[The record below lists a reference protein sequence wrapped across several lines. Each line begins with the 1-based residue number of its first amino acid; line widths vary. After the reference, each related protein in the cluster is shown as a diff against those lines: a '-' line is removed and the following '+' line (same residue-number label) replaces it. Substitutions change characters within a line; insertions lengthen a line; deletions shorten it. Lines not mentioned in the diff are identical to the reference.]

1 MLVIGDIHG
10 QDFWKFIVNEH
21 MDEDYIVFVGDYFDS
36 YSIGSKKIL
45 DNFRKII
52 KLKQTYPDKVKLLLG
67 NHDIHYYYLNSNYR
81 GTGFDYSIMFDVNNL
96 FKKHKD
102 LFQATFLYGNTI
114 VSHAGITNKL
124 VQSTENDYLTA
135 LDLGWGDTKE
145 HNDIADKLNFLF
157 QISCKTLFYIGEE
170 RGGIDPFS
178 GVFWVGMKE
187 LTNDYIPGFNQVVGH
202 THLDE
207 KVIKKYDDAELV
219 FIDTGNKNA
228 YHLIKQ

>member
-10 QDFWKFIVNEH
+10 QDFWKSIVNEY

-52 KLKQTYPDKVKLLLG
+52 KLKQSYTDKVKLLLG

-102 LFQATFLYGNTI
+102 LFQATFLYMVI
-114 VSHAGITNKL
+114 PL
-124 VQSTENDYLTA
+124 FPM
-135 LDLGWGDTKE
+135 LGLQTSW
-145 HNDIADKLNFLF
+145 LN
-157 QISCKTLFYIGEE
+157 QQRMII
-170 RGGIDPFS
+170 
-178 GVFWVGMKE
+178 
-187 LTNDYIPGFNQVVGH
+187 
-202 THLDE
+202 
-207 KVIKKYDDAELV
+207 
-219 FIDTGNKNA
+219 
-228 YHLIKQ
+228 